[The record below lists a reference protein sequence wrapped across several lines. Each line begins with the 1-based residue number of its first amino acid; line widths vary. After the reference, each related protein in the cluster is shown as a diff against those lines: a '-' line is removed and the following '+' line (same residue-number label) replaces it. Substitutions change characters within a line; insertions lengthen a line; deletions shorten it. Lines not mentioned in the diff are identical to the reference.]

1 MSMSTAYLQTAIVLA
16 GGPATR
22 LRPLTDNTPKGL
34 VMVSGKPLLDWV
46 VEWLRDCGVRNVVM
60 GVAHLKEM
68 IIEHFGDG
76 TKYGL
81 KIEYSVHTVEGGTA
95 DGFRLAIQR
104 YVHDE
109 NFFAMNGDQIVDLSL
124 VELSRFHTAHRPI
137 ATIVGGH
144 ARCAFGHLLA
154 DNDGNLLGFLEKPL
168 CNHVFINTGI
178 YAFNRRIL
186 DYMPD
191 RGDVEETV
199 FPELAKRKQVR
210 VFPFEGK
217 FLTINTQKD
226 LMEADAEMKN
236 WRLV

>member
-1 MSMSTAYLQTAIVLA
+1 MSTADLQTAIVLS
-16 GGPATR
+16 GGPALR

-34 VMVSGKPLLDWV
+34 VTVGGKPLLGWV
-46 VEWLRDCGVRNVVM
+46 IEWLRGCGVRNVVM
-60 GVAHLKEM
+60 GVAHLKEK

-76 TKYGL
+76 SKYGVR
-81 KIEYSVHTVEGGTA
+81 IEYSVHTVEGGTA
-95 DGFRLAIQR
+95 EGFRLAIQR

-124 VELSRFHTAHRPI
+124 AELSRFHATHRPI

-168 CNHVFINTGI
+168 CDHVFINTGI

-186 DYMPD
+186 DYMPE

-199 FPELAKRKQVR
+199 FPELAKRKQVK
-210 VFPFEGK
+210 VFPFKGR
-217 FLTINTQKD
+217 FLTINTLKD
-226 LMEADAEMKN
+226 LMEADAEMKS